1 MGHRA
6 VGAPFL
12 FGVQE
17 GEQCAYT
24 EGKKLLLVGQYVGP
38 KVSGEVVIGVKSQC
52 DKRREQREVQ
62 QEGFEGLRG
71 LGINS
76 LKLFIVVL
84 LRDEYI
90 KKRYTVESESEK
102 RPFHAQDP
110 NAQQDA

>member
-1 MGHRA
+1 
-6 VGAPFL
+6 
-12 FGVQE
+12 
-17 GEQCAYT
+17 
-24 EGKKLLLVGQYVGP
+24 
-38 KVSGEVVIGVKSQC
+38 
-52 DKRREQREVQ
+52 
-62 QEGFEGLRG
+62 

-90 KKRYTVESESEK
+90 KKRYTVEREREK

>member
-1 MGHRA
+1 
-6 VGAPFL
+6 
-12 FGVQE
+12 
-17 GEQCAYT
+17 
-24 EGKKLLLVGQYVGP
+24 
-38 KVSGEVVIGVKSQC
+38 VSGEVVIGVKSQRNE
-52 DKRREQREVQ
+52 RREQGEVQ
-62 QEGFEGLRG
+62 QEGFDGLRG

-90 KKRYTVESESEK
+90 KKGYTVECEREK